1 MIDYLKNLL
10 KQDKIRNFLYFSS
23 ASFISAFIGII
34 TLKTFTSYMPPEEFG
49 LWTFALTFNSFAA
62 AFIILDLHSYFLIEA
77 SKDTFDKH
85 KLLSS
90 LLSFSFIWS
99 VISSCLIIGI
109 GFVSFHY
116 VFEKIDFFPYIFYI
130 LLSNLFMG
138 FGQFLL
144 IVYRIENKPRAYFF
158 YSIFQ
163 STLAIFT
170 SLFVVIY
177 FLHDAHG
184 RIIGYS
190 AGMLFSGFVAWIL
203 LRKSH
208 GYRFR
213 IDREMMRKALRFS
226 APLIPYAIATL
237 GIDFLDRVFVE
248 KYCSMN
254 ELGLFGLAS
263 QLNTIIYFVFISL
276 VRVYEPS
283 VIRWVNHQEFGQQIA
298 FFNKYNL
305 LLVLA
310 TVGLMLVSGLLVFQL
325 TNARY
330 AGSAIMVI
338 DLSPFFYL
346 KTIALLLLTMLIS
359 GYKTFKALYISLIML
374 ALYALVGFL
383 VIPQHGMD
391 GMIFV
396 KTLVMAVGCIV
407 ALLFLGNARQYLRLI
422 LWLAVSTAVVT
433 VLTLVIHRFNFYL

>member
-23 ASFISAFIGII
+23 ASFISAFIGVI
-34 TLKTFTSYMPPEEFG
+34 TLKVFTNYMPPEEFG

-62 AFIILDLHSYFLIEA
+62 AFIVLDLHSYFLIEA
-77 SKDTFDKH
+77 SKDTFDKK

-90 LLSFSFIWS
+90 LLSFSFVWS
-99 VISSCLIIGI
+99 VISCCLLIGI
-109 GFVSFHY
+109 GFLSFHY
-116 VFEKIDFFPYIFYI
+116 AFEKIDFFPYIFYI
-130 LLSNLFMG
+130 LLSNLVMG

-144 IVYRIENKPRAYFF
+144 IVYRVENKPLSYFL

-170 SLFVVIY
+170 SLGIVIY
-177 FLHDAHG
+177 LLHNAHG
-184 RIIGYS
+184 RVIGYS
-190 AGMLFSGFVAWIL
+190 AGMLLSGFVAVVIL
-203 LRKSH
+203 WKSH

-213 IDREMMRKALRFS
+213 IDGEMMRKALRFS

-237 GIDFLDRVFVE
+237 SIDFLDRVFVE
-248 KYCSMN
+248 EYCSMN

-263 QLNTIIYFVFISL
+263 QLNTIIYFIFISL

-283 VIRWVNHQEFGQQIA
+283 VIRWVNNQEYPQQIN
-298 FFNKYNL
+298 FFLKYNL
-305 LLVLA
+305 LLVIA
-310 TVGLMLVSGLLVFQL
+310 TLGLMLVSGFLVFQL

-338 DLSPFFYL
+338 DLSPFYYL
-346 KTIALLLLTMLIS
+346 KTLALLLLTMLIS

-374 ALYALVGFL
+374 ALYAVIGFW
-383 VIPQHGMD
+383 VIPQHGMH
-391 GMIFV
+391 GMILV
-396 KTLVMAVGCIV
+396 KTLVMAAGCIV
-407 ALLFLGNARQYLRLI
+407 SFLFLGNARHYLRLI
-422 LWLAVSTAVVT
+422 VWLVISTIVVT
-433 VLTLVIHRFNFYL
+433 ALTVVIHRFNFYL